1 MAKLVS
7 ENWNLEFHF
16 WNFILRLEFGIL
28 KIWDLFHNSCNLN
41 TKHIVL
47 YNMSAISDQHYIDKI
62 LQGETN
68 SFAVLVDRYKD
79 MIFTLALKMVKNR
92 EEAEEVA
99 QDTFIKI
106 YNSLNKFK
114 GDSKFSTWIYK
125 IAYNTCLDR
134 LKKNKKEDLTISI
147 DEFSAHLIKTM
158 DNALSALEDKER
170 KQTIQNCLN
179 LLPSDENFLLTLFY
193 FEDQSLEEIGKIM
206 SINANNVKV
215 KLFRSRQKLA
225 VILKKQLEPE
235 IVEYYDR
242 GR

>member
-1 MAKLVS
+1 
-7 ENWNLEFHF
+7 
-16 WNFILRLEFGIL
+16 
-28 KIWDLFHNSCNLN
+28 
-41 TKHIVL
+41 
-47 YNMSAISDQHYIDKI
+47 MSAISDQHYIDKI

-106 YNSLNKFK
+106 YSSLNRFK

-134 LKKNKKEDLTISI
+134 LKKNKKEDLIISI

-158 DNALSALEDKER
+158 DNALSALEEKER

-179 LLPSDENFLLTLFY
+179 LLPGDENFLLTLFY

-206 SINANNVKV
+206 NINANNVKV

-235 IVEYYDR
+235 IVEYYER

>member
-1 MAKLVS
+1 
-7 ENWNLEFHF
+7 
-16 WNFILRLEFGIL
+16 
-28 KIWDLFHNSCNLN
+28 
-41 TKHIVL
+41 
-47 YNMSAISDQHYIDKI
+47 MSTISDQHYIDKI

-79 MIFTLALKMVKNR
+79 MIFTLALKMLKNR

-134 LKKNKKEDLTISI
+134 LKKNKKEDNNISI

-158 DNALSALEDKER
+158 DNALSALEEKER

-179 LLPSDENFLLTLFY
+179 LLPSEENFLLTLFY
-193 FEDQSLEEIGKIM
+193 FEDQTLEEIGKVM
-206 SINANNVKV
+206 SITANNTKV

-225 VILKKQLEPE
+225 VILKKKLEPE
-235 IVEYYDR
+235 IIEYYER
-242 GR
+242 ER

>member
-1 MAKLVS
+1 
-7 ENWNLEFHF
+7 
-16 WNFILRLEFGIL
+16 
-28 KIWDLFHNSCNLN
+28 
-41 TKHIVL
+41 
-47 YNMSAISDQHYIDKI
+47 MSAIPDQHYIDRI

-68 SFAVLVDRYKD
+68 LFAMLVDRYKD
-79 MIFTLALKMVKNR
+79 MIFTLAIKMVKNR

-106 YNSLNKFK
+106 YSSLIKFK

-134 LKKNKKEDLTISI
+134 LKKNKKEDLNISI

-170 KQTIQNCLN
+170 KQTIQDCLN
-179 LLPSDENFLLTLFY
+179 LLPGEENFLLTLFY

-206 SINANNVKV
+206 NINANNVKV

-235 IVEYYDR
+235 IVEYYER
-242 GR
+242 ER